1 MTGKTHIAGGIAA
14 GAAVGLAL
22 NLTMEHFIIATFAGG
37 VGGLIPD
44 IDSATSTITSKTGPA
59 GFIISRIFRHRGVLH
74 TPVAYIVLNCVLWI
88 IAGNIGYTNIA
99 LPLLMGMFAGEISH
113 LLLDS
118 LNRVGIMWL
127 WPYPRRFSVL
137 HVPSNGRFN
146 TLCRYVLWGMAGY
159 LIAYKIMRGC

>member
-59 GFIISRIFRHRGVLH
+59 GFVISRIFRHRGVLH
-74 TPVAYIVLNCVLWI
+74 TPVA
-88 IAGNIGYTNIA
+88 
-99 LPLLMGMFAGEISH
+99 
-113 LLLDS
+113 
-118 LNRVGIMWL
+118 
-127 WPYPRRFSVL
+127 
-137 HVPSNGRFN
+137 
-146 TLCRYVLWGMAGY
+146 
-159 LIAYKIMRGC
+159 